1 MQHDVQQVLRKSC
14 CGYQQSKDILHLAV
28 HERASKSRS
37 DVLPSET
44 SEGKIKWMNEKQV
57 NIA

>member
-1 MQHDVQQVLRKSC
+1 
-14 CGYQQSKDILHLAV
+14 V

-44 SEGKIKWMNEKQV
+44 REGKIKWKNEEEVK
-57 NIA
+57 IA